1 MFNQRMVSIELYFF
15 CIFLYKSIIVAKNCI
30 SYILGEWNQEAY
42 NVVAHVCCG
51 IVGQAQI
58 VGYIN
63 TNTYV
68 NLYLNIHKH
77 GVSKSQF

>member
-1 MFNQRMVSIELYFF
+1 MFNQRTVSIELYFF
-15 CIFLYKSIIVAKNCI
+15 CTFLYKSIIVAKNCI
-30 SYILGEWNQEAY
+30 SGEWNQEAY

-77 GVSKSQF
+77 GVSKS